1 VALRRRGEPEPP
13 KVTLKVEDPFAT
25 PAGDRRMDRRLRA
38 RLVGP
43 VTVWTAG
50 STPRR
55 AGLTVSSML
64 VAEGDP
70 AVVLGLIDPLADL
83 YDLVIESGRFVVHV
97 LAAGDRRLA
106 GMFAGT
112 YPVDPFEEVVTI
124 DGEFGPVISGS
135 RHVVGC
141 NLLGSTEVGFQ
152 ALVCG
157 RIETIE
163 LSDSSPLVRYRGQY
177 RKLSQER

>member
-1 VALRRRGEPEPP
+1 
-13 KVTLKVEDPFAT
+13 VTLSSEDPFAT
-25 PAGDRRMDRRLRA
+25 PPAERRIDRRLRA
-38 RLVGP
+38 RLVAP

-50 STPRR
+50 AAPQR

-70 AVVLGLIDPLADL
+70 AVVLGLVDPLSGL
-83 YDLVIESGRFVVHV
+83 YDVLSERRRFVVHV
-97 LAAGDRRLA
+97 LDAGDQRLA

-112 YPVDPFEEVVTI
+112 YPVDPFEEVVVI
-124 DGEFGPVISGS
+124 DGEFGPVISGA
-135 RHVVGC
+135 RHIITC
-141 NLLGSTEVGFQ
+141 ELLGTTDVGFQ
-152 ALVCG
+152 ALALANIVA
-157 RIETIE
+157 IS